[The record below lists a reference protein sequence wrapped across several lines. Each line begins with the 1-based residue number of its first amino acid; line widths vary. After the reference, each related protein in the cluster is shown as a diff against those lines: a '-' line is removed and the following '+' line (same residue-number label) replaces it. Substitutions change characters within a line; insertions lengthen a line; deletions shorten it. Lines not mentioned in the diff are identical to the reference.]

1 MAKNVIFVV
10 SGPSGSGKN
19 TLIDYLMEC
28 DERLVHSVSATS
40 RQPRPWE
47 QDGVHYYF
55 KTREEFE
62 KMRDGGELL
71 EWDEFRDNY
80 YGTVVADIQKKI
92 DNDFNVALDI
102 TSPGAENVRRIFGE
116 RAVTVFLIPP
126 SVKILRQRLI
136 DRNGDDIE
144 TIDKRIAFALKSE
157 LSQFEKFGYVVVNDD
172 LAAAKQAI
180 YDIYSAAKGDPD
192 AMPKADRYRVE
203 NNKENIYKII
213 DALLSEA
220 KN

>member
-1 MAKNVIFVV
+1 MENNVIFVV

-19 TLIDYLMEC
+19 TLIDFLMEC
-28 DERLVHSVSATS
+28 DDRLVHSVSATS
-40 RQPRPWE
+40 RKPRPWE
-47 QDGVHYYF
+47 RDGVHYYF
-55 KTREEFE
+55 KTRDEFE
-62 KMRDGGELL
+62 KMRDNGELL

-80 YGTVVADIQKKI
+80 YGTVVADIEKKL
-92 DNDFNVALDI
+92 DEKYNVALDI
-102 TSPGAENVRRIFGE
+102 TSPGAENVRKIFGE

-126 SVKILRQRLI
+126 SVRILRQRLI

-144 TIDKRIAFALKSE
+144 TIEKRIAFALKSE

-172 LAAAKQAI
+172 LATAKQAI
-180 YDIYSAAKGDPD
+180 YDIYNASKGDPE
-192 AMPKADRYRVE
+192 AKIRAESYRVE

-220 KN
+220 N